1 MLYTASL
8 LNIAKTWVHKDLTLY
23 MDDGAI
29 YATSATT
36 MAATEVALKG
46 YKKVLGWL
54 CTNGLDADL
63 NKTKLMTF
71 TR

>member
-23 MDDGAI
+23 IDDSAI
-29 YATSATT
+29 YTISATT

-46 YKKVLGWL
+46 YKEVLGWL

-63 NKTKLMTF
+63 NKTELMMF